1 MGKIHDSHYLFKDK
15 KYIDIIFVKTIRDFD
30 VYRGVFGY
38 CNVVMW
44 LEETL
49 IISLR
54 LRTDMATICQINK

>member
-38 CNVVMW
+38 CNVVM
-44 LEETL
+44 
-49 IISLR
+49 
-54 LRTDMATICQINK
+54 